1 MVENQARNLPFLG
14 LNGAERIYS
23 QVFVE
28 EEFQEKKGREKLSN
42 NAIISILAGTMRG
55 NEFHNIRGYIM
66 AFGSKNSA
74 EVRALKEQI
83 SDLESR
89 LEKETYDRERVIR
102 MLESVNEAS
111 HLSIW
116 MAYFDESG
124 NANAAR
130 FTDEMRRV
138 LGYSTNELPN
148 TVEAFGQLIHPD
160 EVDAV
165 FAAFGK
171 AVSDKNAKFDIDY
184 HLRLKDGSYRLFH
197 AAGECL
203 RKPNGSPEVFIGTF
217 RDIED
222 ETKNKEIYE
231 HDSRRQHAVEQ
242 MMLEGSWSMDLTKYA
257 IDDPKSPMVFSDQFK
272 KILGY
277 NNPHEFPDVM
287 EAWITRM
294 HPDDVPAASA
304 AMGRQMSD
312 PSGQTVFDMEYR
324 MRHKDGTY
332 RWVRASSMV
341 VWSRDKKTPLMAA
354 GTILDISDEKTNSL
368 KFREELAPKIGSLRE
383 GITNISSTVGIATE
397 QMREVT
403 IKQDEIAE
411 SARSIVKAVDSSMDI
426 ISSIKNIADQTS
438 LLALNASIEAAR
450 AGDAGR
456 GFAVVA
462 NEVQN
467 LSSSSKETTNHIS
480 SILNE
485 MNSAINEI
493 LTKILDISQ
502 NISTENAEMQEINA
516 TVEKLHD
523 FANEIGD
530 MVSDLY
536 K

>member
-1 MVENQARNLPFLG
+1 
-14 LNGAERIYS
+14 
-23 QVFVE
+23 
-28 EEFQEKKGREKLSN
+28 
-42 NAIISILAGTMRG
+42 
-55 NEFHNIRGYIM
+55 M

-74 EVRALKEQI
+74 EVRALKDQI
-83 SDLESR
+83 ADLQSK

-116 MAYFDESG
+116 MAYFDENG
-124 NANAAR
+124 VTNGAR
-130 FTDEMRRV
+130 FTDEMRRN
-138 LGYSTNELPN
+138 LGYNNSELPDN
-148 TVEAFGQLIHPD
+148 IEGFGSLIHPD
-160 EVDAV
+160 DNERV

-171 AVSDKNAKFDIDY
+171 TVTDKNSKFDIDY
-184 HLRLKDGSYRLFH
+184 RLRLKDGSYRLFH

-203 RKPNGSPEVFIGTF
+203 RKPDGKPEVFIGTF

-222 ETKNKEIYE
+222 ETINKLIYE
-231 HDSRRQHAVEQ
+231 HDSRRQGAVEQ

-294 HPDDVPAASA
+294 HPDDVAGASA
-304 AMGRQMSD
+304 AMGKQMSD

-324 MRHKDGTY
+324 MLHKDGTY

-341 VWSRDKKTPLMAA
+341 VWSRDRRTPLMAA
-354 GTILDISDEKTNSL
+354 GTILDISEEKTNSL

-383 GITNISSTVGIATE
+383 GITNISSTVGMATD

-403 IKQDEIAE
+403 VKQDEIAE
-411 SARSIVKAVDSSMDI
+411 SARNIVKAVDSSMEI

-467 LSSSSKETTNHIS
+467 LSSSSKETTDHIS
-480 SILNE
+480 SILTE
-485 MNSAINEI
+485 MNTAINGM
-493 LTKILDISQ
+493 LTKILNISE

-523 FANEIGD
+523 FANEIGT